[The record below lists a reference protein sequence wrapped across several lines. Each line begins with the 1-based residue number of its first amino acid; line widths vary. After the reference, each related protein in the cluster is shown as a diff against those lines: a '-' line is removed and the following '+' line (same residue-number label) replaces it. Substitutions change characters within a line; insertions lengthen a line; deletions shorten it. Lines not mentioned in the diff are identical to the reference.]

1 MAPGMIVHYQER
13 IWIFLPGV
21 PREMKKMFSDDV
33 LPFLYELTGKEE
45 VIKSNILKFIGIG
58 ESTLEHEL
66 RDLIHFQTNPTIAP
80 LATDDGIIIRLTAK
94 ANSNDALEEMLENTK
109 NAIFE
114 KVGDYFVAQDDETI
128 EEVIIDLLKTKNT
141 SIAAAE
147 SVTGGKFIEKL
158 ISVPGASNGVKGGIV
173 CYDTA
178 VKQDILDVPKEIIE
192 KEGTVSEACAIEL
205 AKNVRNK
212 MKATIGLSFTGAAG
226 PDKVEG
232 KEPGT
237 VFIGLSVE
245 GKEDKSYGMNFNGD
259 RTMVRNRAV
268 MKGLEIIF
276 NELKDK

>member
-1 MAPGMIVHYQER
+1 
-13 IWIFLPGV
+13 
-21 PREMKKMFSDDV
+21 MKKMFSNDI

-66 RDLIHFQTNPTIAP
+66 RDIIHFQTNPTIAP

-94 ANSNDALEEMLENTK
+94 ANSNDALETMLENTK

-114 KVGDYFVAQDDETI
+114 KVGEYFVAQDDETI
-128 EEVIIDLLKTKNT
+128 EEVVIGLLKSKNAT
-141 SIAAAE
+141 IAAAE
-147 SVTGGKFIEKL
+147 SLTGGKFVEKV
-158 ISVPGASNGVKGGIV
+158 IAIPGASQGVKGGIV
-173 CYDTA
+173 CYDTT
-178 VKQDILDVPKEIIE
+178 VKQAILDVPNEIIV

-212 MKATIGLSFTGAAG
+212 MNATIGVSFTGVAG

-237 VFIGLSVE
+237 VYIGLSVE
-245 GKEDKSYGMNFNGD
+245 GKEDKAYGINFNGD

-276 NELKDK
+276 GELKIYNA